1 MRGVKVKGRFCMNVI
16 DVKTGEVIDRYIG
29 KNLVVNSGMLN
40 VCHLLGGDAA
50 GHNLTT
56 IKVGTNPTAPAL
68 TDTAITGAFSKAI
81 DSVAYVG
88 NNIVQFIYS
97 IAGSEANGITIQEA
111 GLFNSAGVM
120 FARKTRSAIVKTSAI
135 ALEGVWEI
143 QIS

>member
-1 MRGVKVKGRFCMNVI
+1 MKLKAKGRFYM
-16 DVKTGEVIDRYIG
+16 EVIDIASGDVIDRFDG
-29 KNLVVNSGMLN
+29 KNLVVNSGILN
-40 VCHLLGGDAA
+40 VCHLLGGDVA
-50 GHNLTT
+50 GHALTT

-97 IAGSEANGITIQEA
+97 IDGTEANGITIQEA
-111 GLFNSAGVM
+111 GLFNSAGVL

-135 ALEGVWEI
+135 ALQGVWEI